1 MKRIT
6 LAAALLLTACS
17 AEAQNSAY
25 GPPSE
30 VQDLY
35 EVAIAPSADRIQADI
50 QTLVDFGTRHTLSET
65 ESDTRGIG
73 AARRWI
79 FEEFEKISAE
89 CGGCLEVIYVSDT
102 IEGERRIPEP
112 TEVVSVL
119 AIQRG
124 TTDPNRYVMMSGDID
139 SRVTDPLNGTYDSP
153 GANDN
158 ASGMAGTIEAARIL
172 SKRKYAGSIIYAG
185 LSGEEQG
192 LFGGKIVADYALAEG
207 WEIKGVLNN
216 DMISN
221 ITGID
226 GVTNNS
232 TVRVFSEGTRANE
245 TEAEARSRR
254 FTGGE
259 VDSPSRNLARYV
271 KAQGDQYLTNLDIM
285 MVYRLDRF
293 GRGGHHRPFNVVGIP
308 GIRIM
313 ETHEH
318 YDRQHQDL
326 RIEGAMILSLKDKD
340 QISPIYDADYLF
352 NDTANTVRL
361 AVDQIYAGLQSSH
374 YSVTVIS
381 DTALEIRTTSETSVK
396 ELRLNNILFDFGHRK
411 IDLNKLFNIRDA
423 RRFYGDTMDG
433 VDSVYAAKLTAL
445 NAITLAGMAGAPPFP
460 ANVEATGAVRPS
472 AKLTWETP
480 ENADNLAGYRVHWRL
495 TTEPE
500 WTHSR
505 FIGKVNEWT
514 FENLV
519 IDNYFFGV
527 SAVAEDGSE
536 TPVVFPGA
544 AGRF

>member
-1 MKRIT
+1 MKRLT
-6 LAAALLLTACS
+6 LAAALLLTACT
-17 AEAQNSAY
+17 AEAQNSEY

-35 EVAIAPSADRIQADI
+35 AVAAAPSAERIQSDI

-79 FEEFEKISAE
+79 FDEFEKISAD

-102 IEGERRIPEP
+102 VSGERRIPEP
-112 TEVVSVL
+112 TDVVSVL

-139 SRVTDPLNGTYDSP
+139 SRVTDPLNGTDDSP

-192 LFGGKIVADYALAEG
+192 LFGGKIVAQHALDQG
-207 WEIKGVLNN
+207 WKIKGVLNN

-221 ITGID
+221 ITGVD
-226 GVTNNS
+226 GVTNNT

-245 TEAEARSRR
+245 TEEEARLRR

-271 KAQGDQYLTNLDIM
+271 KSQGDQYLTNLDIM

-293 GRGGHHRPFNVVGIP
+293 RRGGHHRPFNEVGIP

-326 RIEGAMILSLKDKD
+326 RTEDG
-340 QISPIYDADYLF
+340 
-352 NDTANTVRL
+352 V
-361 AVDQIYAGLQSSH
+361 
-374 YSVTVIS
+374 
-381 DTALEIRTTSETSVK
+381 E
-396 ELRLNNILFDFGHRK
+396 
-411 IDLNKLFNIRDA
+411 
-423 RRFYGDTMDG
+423 YGDVMSG

-460 ANVEATGAVRPS
+460 ANVEATGAVQPS
-472 AKLTWETP
+472 AKLSWETP
-480 ENADNLAGYRVHWRL
+480 ENASNLSGYRVHWRL
-495 TTEPE
+495 TTAPE

-505 FIGKVNEWT
+505 FVGKVDEWT

-527 SAVAEDGSE
+527 SAVAKDGSE

>member
-1 MKRIT
+1 MFRAISILPT
-6 LAAALLLTACS
+6 ALLLSACTAS
-17 AEAQNSAY
+17 AQNYA
-25 GPPSE
+25 PPSE

-35 EVAIAPSADRIQADI
+35 DIATAPSAERIRDDI

-79 FEEFEKISAE
+79 FEEFEAISAE

-102 IEGERRIPEP
+102 ISGERRIPDP
-112 TEVVSVL
+112 TPVVSVL

-124 TTDPNRYVMMSGDID
+124 TVDPNRYVMMSGDID
-139 SRVTDPLNGTYDSP
+139 SRITDPLNGTDDSP

-158 ASGMAGTIEAARIL
+158 ASGMAGAIEAARVL
-172 SKRKYAGSIIYAG
+172 SKYEFPGSIIYAG

-192 LFGGKIVADYALAEG
+192 LFGGKIVADYALQEG

-221 ITGID
+221 ISGID
-226 GVTNNS
+226 GVVNNT

-245 TEAEARSRR
+245 TPEEARRRR

-271 KAQGDQYLTNLDIM
+271 KSQGDKYLTNLDIM

-293 GRGGHHRPFNVVGIP
+293 ARGGHHRPFNVVGIP

-326 RIEGAMILSLKDKD
+326 RTEDGIE
-340 QISPIYDADYLF
+340 
-352 NDTANTVRL
+352 
-361 AVDQIYAGLQSSH
+361 
-374 YSVTVIS
+374 
-381 DTALEIRTTSETSVK
+381 
-396 ELRLNNILFDFGHRK
+396 
-411 IDLNKLFNIRDA
+411 
-423 RRFYGDTMDG
+423 YGDTMEG
-433 VDSVYAAKLTAL
+433 VDADYAAKLTAL

-460 ANVEATGAVRPS
+460 ANVEASGAVEPS

-480 ENADNLAGYRVHWRL
+480 DNADNLAGYRVHWRL
-495 TTEPE
+495 TTAPE

-505 FIGKVNEWT
+505 FVGKVNEWT

-527 SAVAEDGSE
+527 SAVAKDGSA

>member
-1 MKRIT
+1 MKRIAFAS
-6 LAAALLLTACS
+6 AASALLLTACT
-17 AEAQNSAY
+17 AQAQDTNY

-30 VQDLY
+30 VQNLY
-35 EVAIAPSADRIQADI
+35 SVAVEPSADRIQSDI

-79 FEEFEKISAE
+79 FAEFEKISKD

-102 IEGERRIPEP
+102 IEGERRIPNP

-124 TTDPNRYVMMSGDID
+124 SLDPDRYVMMSGDID
-139 SRVTDPLNGTYDSP
+139 SRVTDPLDGTSDSP

-158 ASGMAGTIEAARIL
+158 ASGMAGVIEAARVL

-192 LFGGKIVADYALAEG
+192 LFGGKIVADHALAEG
-207 WEIKGVLNN
+207 WRIKGVLNN

-221 ITGID
+221 ITGVD

-245 TEAEARSRR
+245 TPAEARTRR

-271 KAQGDQYLTNLDIM
+271 KSQGDQYMTNLDIM

-326 RIEGAMILSLKDKD
+326 RVENGVEYGD
-340 QISPIYDADYLF
+340 
-352 NDTANTVRL
+352 
-361 AVDQIYAGLQSSH
+361 
-374 YSVTVIS
+374 VIS
-381 DTALEIRTTSETSVK
+381 
-396 ELRLNNILFDFGHRK
+396 
-411 IDLNKLFNIRDA
+411 
-423 RRFYGDTMDG
+423 G

-445 NAITLAGMAGAPPFP
+445 NAITMAGMAGAPPFP
-460 ANVEATGAVRPS
+460 ANVEATGAVQPS

-480 ENADNLAGYRVHWRL
+480 ENADNLAGYRVHWRI

-505 FIGKVNEWT
+505 FIGKVDEWT

-527 SAVAEDGSE
+527 SAVAKDGSE
-536 TPVVFPGA
+536 TPVVFPGM